1 MSTGNPQLPQ
11 PGRQVLLRP
20 VALYAV
26 AVGAQQLQVLDVV
39 LPTTTAGNDIVH
51 LEDAERELAA
61 SPVAPVFLLAE
72 RDVLV
77 LAVRNRRVDVGASGD
92 VGAGRHQPVVEQV
105 AHGLLRAHI
114 DQLDGLE

>member
-1 MSTGNPQLPQ
+1 MW
-11 PGRQVLLRP
+11 P
-20 VALYAV
+20 VAVHAV
-26 AVGAQQLQVLDVV
+26 AVGAQQLQVLDVA
-39 LPTTTAGNDIVH
+39 LAAAAGDDTVH

-61 SPVAPVFLLAE
+61 SPVAPAFLLAE

-77 LAVRNRRVDVGASGD
+77 LAVRNRRVDVDVPGD

-105 AHGLLRAHI
+105 AYGLLQAHI